1 MREFVGFG
9 IRINVTSLKV
19 ELMHLG
25 IVKRKRRPGT
35 VWTAD
40 GDGLGGSG

>member
-1 MREFVGFG
+1 MTRAPRELAIDT
-9 IRINVTSLKV
+9 IRSSKV
-19 ELMHLG
+19 
-25 IVKRKRRPGT
+25 RKRRPGT

>member
-1 MREFVGFG
+1 VGLGWETG
-9 IRINVTSLKV
+9 IPHFYQHVAQAQKN
-19 ELMHLG
+19 
-25 IVKRKRRPGT
+25 RKRRPGT